1 LIVKWN
7 DMFQDPDMVG
17 QTEYLAIHDAVAV
30 SVLGTEE
37 PAPDRVLTE
46 EERRQIQN
54 MLDEFHR
61 LIGELRGDLD
71 RKVVGIPTDT
81 VDWALLRRQ
90 KAEMVRM
97 MMNKKTTRPLQDA
110 LEGIVGFLDDVQ
122 DRAATLLGDERVFG
136 ASSDTDTAGRDQ
148 KSIPLKNPLFS
159 GIIA

>member
-1 LIVKWN
+1 MKWN

-61 LIGELRGDLD
+61 VIGELRGGLD
-71 RKVVGIPTDT
+71 RKVVGIQTDT

-97 MMNKKTTRPLQDA
+97 MMNKKTTQPLQDA

-122 DRAATLLGDERVFG
+122 DQAATLLGEDRVFG
-136 ASSDTDTAGRDQ
+136 ASRDTDTGGVR
-148 KSIPLKNPLFS
+148 
-159 GIIA
+159 